1 VTKSNKR
8 ILAGALGFAAG
19 VMLYVTCIEIFQK
32 SLEGFVEAGLSGF
45 SYAVATLTFFSGLL
59 LMYHIFLFKCFN
71 LCAKI
76 CRAAPNI

>member
-1 VTKSNKR
+1 MTHVGR
-8 ILAGALGFAAG
+8 IN
-19 VMLYVTCIEIFQK
+19 IFQK

-71 LCAKI
+71 LCTEIFILKHL
-76 CRAAPNI
+76 N